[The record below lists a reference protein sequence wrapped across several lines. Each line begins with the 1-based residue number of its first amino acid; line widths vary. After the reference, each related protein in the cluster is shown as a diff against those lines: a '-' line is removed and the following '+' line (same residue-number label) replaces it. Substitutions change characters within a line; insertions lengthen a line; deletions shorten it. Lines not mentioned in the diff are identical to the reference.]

1 MEAMPGDGAEGTELA
16 EDGASKEGSEERSQG
31 RMDGTKGKE
40 GRKEGRQ
47 VMAKRRYQ
55 PRKLA

>member
-40 GRKEGRQ
+40 GRKEGR
-47 VMAKRRYQ
+47 
-55 PRKLA
+55 